1 MEERT
6 PLVVDAHSA
15 ALVRADFRRVLDAPH
30 GAERLTSAFYGHLFA
45 ENPALREL
53 FPPAMEMQAK
63 RVTTA
68 IQFVLDN
75 LEDWDRAQGFLEQ
88 LARDHRKYGVE
99 AAHYDMAGR
108 ALLAALR
115 TYHGPDW
122 HSGLEEGWGDVAIL
136 ISASM
141 AIGAN
146 SDKSQPY
153 WEATVVGHRRVLE
166 DLAIVRLQ
174 SDSPIPYLAG
184 QYVPVMVPQR
194 PRMWRYLSPAI
205 PSNPY
210 GEIEFHVRKVRGGW
224 VSPAIVNETQV
235 GDRWQI
241 AGPLGNLH
249 IDRESGSDVLLIGAG
264 TGIAPLRA
272 QLIEMS
278 RRGVNP
284 RVHFFIGGRYPCD
297 LYDVENMWQ
306 LSQSNPWLTVV
317 PVCEEKTNPWWYPH
331 PTPEEPYGMHRRLIG
346 NLGAVVA
353 SFGAWADRQIQI
365 AGSARMI
372 ADTRRALLAVGT
384 PESIIQS
391 DPV

>member
-1 MEERT
+1 M
-6 PLVVDAHSA
+6 
-15 ALVRADFRRVLDAPH
+15 
-30 GAERLTSAFYGHLFA
+30 GK
-45 ENPALREL
+45 
-53 FPPAMEMQAK
+53 Q
-63 RVTTA
+63 
-68 IQFVLDN
+68 
-75 LEDWDRAQGFLEQ
+75 LEAGW
-88 LARDHRKYGVE
+88 RDI
-99 AAHYDMAGR
+99 
-108 ALLAALR
+108 
-115 TYHGPDW
+115 T
-122 HSGLEEGWGDVAIL
+122 IL

-153 WEATVVGHRRVLE
+153 WEATVVGHRRVVD

-174 SDSPIPYLAG
+174 TDTPIPYQAG
-184 QYVPVMVPQR
+184 QYVPIAIPQR
-194 PRMWRYLSPAI
+194 PKMWRYLSPAI
-205 PSNPY
+205 PTNPY
-210 GEIEFHVRKVRGGW
+210 GEIEFHVRKVRTGW

-235 GDRWQI
+235 GDRWMI
-241 AGPLGNLH
+241 AAPLGGLH
-249 IDRESGSDVLLIGAG
+249 VDLSRRKDVLMIGSG

-272 QLIEMS
+272 QLIEMG
-278 RRGVNP
+278 RRGINP
-284 RVHFFIGGRYPCD
+284 RVHLFMGGRYPCD

-317 PVCEEKTNPWWYPH
+317 PVCENETNPWWHPYP
-331 PTPEEPYGMHRRLIG
+331 PAETPFGMHRRLIG

-384 PESIIQS
+384 PSSAISS

>member
-1 MEERT
+1 M
-6 PLVVDAHSA
+6 DARSA
-15 ALVRADFRRVLDAPH
+15 ALVRANFRAVLDAPH
-30 GAERLTSAFYGHLFA
+30 GAERLISAFYGHLFA
-45 ENPALREL
+45 ENTALREL
-53 FPPAMEMQAK
+53 FPPTMEMQAK

-68 IQFVLDN
+68 VQFVLDN
-75 LEDWDRAQGFLEQ
+75 LEHWDRAQAFLEQ

-99 AAHYDMAGR
+99 AAHYDLAGR

-115 TYHGPDW
+115 TYHGRDW
-122 HSGLEEGWGDVAIL
+122 TVGLEEGWTDVAIL

-184 QYVPVMVPQR
+184 QYVPVMLPQR
-194 PRMWRYLSPAI
+194 PKMWRYLSPAI

-210 GEIEFHVRKVRGGW
+210 GEIEFHVRKVQSGW
-224 VSPAIVNETQV
+224 VSTAVVNETAV

-249 IDRESGSDVLLIGAG
+249 IDRESGRDVLLIGAG

-278 RRGVNP
+278 RSGVNP

-317 PVCEEKTNPWWYPH
+317 PVCEQKTNPWWYPH
-331 PTPEEPYGMHRRLIG
+331 APSEEPYGMHRRLIG

-365 AGSARMI
+365 AGSATMI
-372 ADTRRALLAVGT
+372 ADTRRALMAVGT

-391 DPV
+391 DPVG